1 MLHLSGIYFGLG
13 SLHFNGV
20 VCRRVEKTLIET
32 RKRTEQKQQLCEPL
46 GVCAVWGEVPTGDKQ
61 TE

>member
-1 MLHLSGIYFGLG
+1 MG
-13 SLHFNGV
+13 SLHFNGM
-20 VCRRVEKTLIET
+20 VCRRDENTLKKT

-61 TE
+61 TD

>member
-1 MLHLSGIYFGLG
+1 M
-13 SLHFNGV
+13 
-20 VCRRVEKTLIET
+20 VCRRDENTLKKT

-61 TE
+61 TD